1 MTLTRVAPAL
11 DRRPQP
17 LALPFLTNMPA
28 IDLQLLRIGGGERGY
43 PAASAPLYEAMRA
56 APHRFSGSWLA
67 AAGLPL
73 PPLKAESVA
82 IFHGRTGAVA
92 K

>member
-1 MTLTRVAPAL
+1 MFALRTAPPL

-17 LALPFLTNMPA
+17 LRLPFLAQTGA
-28 IDLQLLRIGGGERGY
+28 LDLGLLRIGGGERGY
-43 PAASAPLYEAMRA
+43 KAPRPALWEGSQ
-56 APHRFSGSWLA
+56 RFTGSWLA

-82 IFHGRTGAVA
+82 IFHGRAA
-92 K
+92 